1 MSIERILI
9 PTDFSE
15 TAELA
20 VAHGAKMAH
29 LFNAKI
35 FLLHSIQYPVYSILP
50 QEPSYI
56 EQATPLQLDEE
67 KIEHQLNQAAD
78 EIVKKYKVELS
89 TLTVNGRPS
98 SGIEQAVKE
107 NNIDMIVMG
116 THGASGFDEFFIGS
130 NTNKVVTTADCPVIS
145 IQKLAD
151 KVGFSNIVLPIGNE
165 LHSRQKVNNAIEIAS
180 AYKST
185 VHILGLLEE
194 DEDDTDENK
203 LVLKL
208 DTVKEALKRA
218 EVPFTYNVRKCQN
231 PAVEAMKYSDEIN
244 GDLILVMRGHEST
257 MGNTFLGAFAEQ
269 LVNHSKIPVMSIKPE
284 DTTIEVFDD
293 TTGGTGVII

>member
-1 MSIERILI
+1 MSIKRILI

-20 VAHGAKMAH
+20 VAHGAYMAN

-35 FLLHSIQYPVYSILP
+35 FLLHTLQYPVYAPFSE
-50 QEPSYI
+50 EPSYMGQLVPVQLEE
-56 EQATPLQLDEE
+56 EQ
-67 KIEHQLNQAAD
+67 IEHQLSQAAD

-89 TLTVNGRPS
+89 SLTIMGRPAM
-98 SGIEQAVKE
+98 GITEAVKE
-107 NNIDMIVMG
+107 NNIDIIIMG
-116 THGASGFDEFFIGS
+116 THGTSGFDEFFIGS
-130 NTNKVVTTADCPVIS
+130 NTNRVVTTADCPVIS
-145 IQKLAD
+145 VQKFAQ
-151 KVGFSNIVLPIGNE
+151 KVGFRNIILPIDNE
-165 LHSRQKVNNAIEIAS
+165 LHSRQKVNNAIELAN

-185 VHILGLLEE
+185 VHILGLLKHDE
-194 DEDDTDENK
+194 DELDEKK
-203 LVLKL
+203 LALKL
-208 DTVKEALKRA
+208 DTVKNVLEKAR
-218 EVPFTYNVRKCQN
+218 VPFSSTLRRGENT
-231 PAVEAMKYSDEIN
+231 AVEAMKYSDEMK

-257 MGNTFLGAFAEQ
+257 MGRAFLGPFAEQ

>member
-20 VAHGAKMAH
+20 VAHGAYMAQ

-35 FLLHSIQYPVYSILP
+35 FLLHSIQYPAYALLP
-50 QEPSYI
+50 EEPTYMQQVIPLDEDKI
-56 EQATPLQLDEE
+56 EQ
-67 KIEHQLNQAAD
+67 QLNQAAD

-89 TLTVNGRPS
+89 CLTLSGRPAS
-98 SGIEQAVKE
+98 SIAEAVNE
-107 NNIDMIVMG
+107 NNIDVIIMG
-116 THGASGFDEFFIGS
+116 THGTSGFDEFFIGS
-130 NTNKVVTTADCPVIS
+130 NTNRVVTTVDCPVLS
-145 IQKLAD
+145 VQKLAQ
-151 KVGFSNIVLPIGNE
+151 KVGFRNIILPIDNE
-165 LHSRQKVNNAIEIAS
+165 LHSRQKVNNAIELAN

-185 VHILGLLEE
+185 VHILGLLEDDE
-194 DEDDTDENK
+194 DESDEKK
-203 LVLKL
+203 LALRL
-208 DTVKEALKRA
+208 GTVKDALEHAR
-218 EVPFTYNVRKCQN
+218 VPFSCTLRRGQN
-231 PAVEAMKYSDEIN
+231 PAVEAMKYSDEMK

-257 MGNTFLGAFAEQ
+257 VGRAFLGPFAEQ